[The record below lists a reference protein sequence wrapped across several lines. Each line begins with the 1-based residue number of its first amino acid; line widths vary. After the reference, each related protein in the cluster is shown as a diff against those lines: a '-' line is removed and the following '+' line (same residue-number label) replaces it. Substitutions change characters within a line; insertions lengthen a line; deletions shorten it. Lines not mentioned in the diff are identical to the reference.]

1 MSEAIDRAETRLRR
15 RVEAASE
22 RPQSRQ
28 LRHRDEQS
36 WHHDDRPTE
45 RPHFYPRPLGEREL
59 VRRKT
64 FALRPES
71 IEEALFDLE
80 ILDHDFFLFVH
91 DETNAEAVVY
101 RVGDGYG
108 LMQRV
113 PTPEAI
119 KQVEIPL
126 DLGPHPTTTTV
137 ENALT
142 VLDETDAPFE
152 FFVDDAQRTR
162 HGRVPPLRRPLRAHP
177 SELRIERTMTD
188 IEHWIDLHETELHD
202 LAERTD
208 THDDTVHFL
217 ATLVLA
223 GWTDDAI
230 YEQLRE
236 LIPSLDGQRSPLEDA
251 PVLLEEVRRLA
262 ATS

>member
-1 MSEAIDRAETRLRR
+1 MNQQVSEPTIVVRGDVPDQMIAYARDKLLGVLARTSMPVLAAELRLDHHADPARERPNHAEMTIDLDGVVVRARRSAPTMSEAIDRAEARLRR

-22 RPQSRQ
+22 RPQARQ

-80 ILDHDFFLFVH
+80 TLDHDFFLFVH
-91 DETNAEAVVY
+91 DDTSAEAVVY

-113 PTPEAI
+113 PTPAAI
-119 KQVEIPL
+119 KQVEIAL
-126 DLGPHPTTTTV
+126 DLGPHPSTTTI

-142 VLDETDAPFE
+142 VLDETDVPFE
-152 FFVDDAQRTR
+152 FFVDDDS
-162 HGRVPPLRRPLRAHP
+162 GRGMVAYRRYDGHYGLILP
-177 SELRIERTMTD
+177 S
-188 IEHWIDLHETELHD
+188 
-202 LAERTD
+202 
-208 THDDTVHFL
+208 
-217 ATLVLA
+217 
-223 GWTDDAI
+223 
-230 YEQLRE
+230 
-236 LIPSLDGQRSPLEDA
+236 
-251 PVLLEEVRRLA
+251 
-262 ATS
+262 

>member
-1 MSEAIDRAETRLRR
+1 MDQQVREPTVVVRGDVPDLMIAYARDKLLVVLARTSMPVLAAELRLDHHADPARERPNHVEMTIDLDGVVVRVQRSAPTMSEAIDRAESRLRR
-15 RVEAASE
+15 RVEAATE
-22 RPQSRQ
+22 RPQARR

-45 RPHFYPRPLGEREL
+45 RPLFYPRPADEREV

-80 ILDHDFFLFVH
+80 TLDHDFFLFVH

-108 LMQRV
+108 LMQRA

-126 DLGPHPTTTTV
+126 DVGPGPVTTTV
-137 ENALT
+137 ENALI
-142 VLDETDAPFE
+142 VLDDGDLPFE
-152 FFVDDAQRTR
+152 FFVDDTS
-162 HGRVPPLRRPLRAHP
+162 GRGMVVYRRYDGHYGLILP
-177 SELRIERTMTD
+177 S
-188 IEHWIDLHETELHD
+188 
-202 LAERTD
+202 
-208 THDDTVHFL
+208 
-217 ATLVLA
+217 
-223 GWTDDAI
+223 
-230 YEQLRE
+230 
-236 LIPSLDGQRSPLEDA
+236 
-251 PVLLEEVRRLA
+251 
-262 ATS
+262 

>member
-1 MSEAIDRAETRLRR
+1 MNQQVRQPTVVVRGDVPDAMVAYARDKILAVLARTSIPVLAAELWLDHHTDPAREGPNHVEMTIDLDGVPVRARRSAPTMAEAIDRTETRLRR
-15 RVEAASE
+15 RIEAASE

-45 RPHFYPRPLGEREL
+45 RPHFFPRPITEREL

-64 FALRPES
+64 FALRPAS

-126 DLGPHPTTTTV
+126 DLGPHPATTTL

-142 VLDETDAPFE
+142 ILDDSDAPFE
-152 FFVDDAQRTR
+152 FFVDEST
-162 HGRVPPLRRPLRAHP
+162 GRGMVAYRRYDGNYGLILP
-177 SELRIERTMTD
+177 S
-188 IEHWIDLHETELHD
+188 
-202 LAERTD
+202 
-208 THDDTVHFL
+208 
-217 ATLVLA
+217 
-223 GWTDDAI
+223 
-230 YEQLRE
+230 
-236 LIPSLDGQRSPLEDA
+236 
-251 PVLLEEVRRLA
+251 
-262 ATS
+262 